1 MLAAFR
7 ERKEWS
13 ANNKRLLI
21 INVIMNIQ
29 LFILRVC
36 DTRIFW
42 ENMNKAGIISKIT
55 EKQKKITKNVS
66 YIDDG
71 FTCLRHVSY
80 DAIGQYEQNE
90 VIGTSWTRWRR
101 NAAS

>member
-1 MLAAFR
+1 
-7 ERKEWS
+7 
-13 ANNKRLLI
+13 
-21 INVIMNIQ
+21 
-29 LFILRVC
+29 
-36 DTRIFW
+36 
-42 ENMNKAGIISKIT
+42 MNKAGIISKIT

-90 VIGTSWTRWRR
+90 VIGTSWTR
-101 NAAS
+101 